1 MEEKMCLWSSMNG
14 IGVVLFLRPIIFC
27 MRKCVRNLNSTLR
40 MSHQTEMHSL
50 GSMDGGTLE
59 ILIQYE

>member
-1 MEEKMCLWSSMNG
+1 MCSWLSMNG
-14 IGVVLFLRPIIFC
+14 IGVVLFLRPIIYC
-27 MRKCVRNLNSTLR
+27 MGKCVRNLNSALR

-50 GSMDGGTLE
+50 GSIHLVDGGTLE